1 MTSSEEL
8 KGQAGTSEVRSQRLL
23 RSIDQSLRLVALRG
37 RNRRIAQEEDGSSLI
52 EFAIVSS
59 GMILFVLVLMQLCI
73 ALYSYGMITEVAR
86 DTTRWAATRGS
97 TCETYSSTS
106 CTATAA
112 TITSYAKGLGY
123 PNIGGGTMS
132 VTPTFP
138 AGNQSP
144 GSTVKV
150 AITYTVPVTLPLVP
164 KHSISLQTSSV
175 MTILQ

>member
-59 GMILFVLVLMQLCI
+59 GI